1 MIAAPSSGSGKTT
14 AVCGILQAL
23 VNRKMKVSSFKCGP
37 DYIDPMFHEKVIGT
51 KSRNLDSFFTDD
63 GTLRYLFVRGS
74 EGTDISVIEA
84 VMGFYDGR
92 STDSVIGSSYE
103 ISEKTQTPVGLLVNG
118 RGAAISIA
126 AVVKGFKE
134 FRSNLIKGCILNNVS
149 AQTYAALKP
158 VIEKEAGVE
167 VIGYIPRLKDMV
179 LSSRHLGLVL
189 PDEVEELR
197 DGLNRLAAIL
207 EESLDIGRIIEIAGT
222 APEIDGEAPAHG
234 KLDRP
239 VRIGLASDE
248 AFCFTYADNILL
260 LQECGAEIVP
270 FSPMRDA
277 RIPDGAEGI
286 ILSGGYPELHG
297 AELSGNTSMLE
308 DMRRKIGA
316 GMPVLAE
323 CGGFMYLHERMED
336 ADGKVWPMAGIVK
349 GEVRNTGHLKR
360 FGYVT
365 LTSDDPDSII
375 AGGVKGH
382 EFHYWDS
389 SNCGSSWKGVKTS
402 GKVYDCGHEEGNISV
417 GFPHLYYYSNPEVP
431 YRFLRRCE
439 AWGSVKKARPDE
451 RRIEED
457 SGRGA

>member
-1 MIAAPSSGSGKTT
+1 
-14 AVCGILQAL
+14 
-23 VNRKMKVSSFKCGP
+23 
-37 DYIDPMFHEKVIGT
+37 
-51 KSRNLDSFFTDD
+51 
-63 GTLRYLFVRGS
+63 
-74 EGTDISVIEA
+74 
-84 VMGFYDGR
+84 
-92 STDSVIGSSYE
+92 
-103 ISEKTQTPVGLLVNG
+103 
-118 RGAAISIA
+118 
-126 AVVKGFKE
+126 
-134 FRSNLIKGCILNNVS
+134 
-149 AQTYAALKP
+149 
-158 VIEKEAGVE
+158 
-167 VIGYIPRLKDMV
+167 
-179 LSSRHLGLVL
+179 
-189 PDEVEELR
+189 
-197 DGLNRLAAIL
+197 
-207 EESLDIGRIIEIAGT
+207 
-222 APEIDGEAPAHG
+222 
-234 KLDRP
+234 
-239 VRIGLASDE
+239 
-248 AFCFTYADNILL
+248 
-260 LQECGAEIVP
+260 
-270 FSPMRDA
+270 MRDA
-277 RIPDGAEGI
+277 RIPDGVEGI

-308 DMRRKIGA
+308 DMRSKIGA